1 MVLHY
6 NTVKVYLGGEGP
18 KECPSDFPLQTV
30 SGPRYVGLYMLDLG
44 NVDGLAVVLIWD
56 LRQKMVNVCGV
67 FTGGV
72 VHSLKSRVWF
82 TGGWISPCGRYVA
95 LSTIEPGWCVT
106 HVVKKSMKSRLLI

>member
-44 NVDGLAVVLIWD
+44 NVDGLAVVLIFD
-56 LRQKMVNVCGV
+56 VIRELASLYGV
-67 FTGGV
+67 FTGGLV
-72 VHSLKSRVWF
+72 RSLHTSAYF
-82 TGGWISPCGRYVA
+82 YGGRISPAGTYVA
-95 LSTIEPGWCVT
+95 LFAKNRGWCVT
-106 HVVKKSMKSRLLI
+106 RIVENH